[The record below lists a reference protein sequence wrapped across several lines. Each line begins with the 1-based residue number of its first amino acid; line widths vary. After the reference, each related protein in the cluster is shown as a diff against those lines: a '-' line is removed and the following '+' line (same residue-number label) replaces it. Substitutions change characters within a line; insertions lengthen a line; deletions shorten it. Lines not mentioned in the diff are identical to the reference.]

1 MMDQKFI
8 ESLLSL
14 RGKEKGQ
21 RWLDDLPETIK
32 SYEKKW
38 KLKSL
43 GAFPGLSINY
53 VEKAITNDGIDAVLK
68 IGFPDDEEFLGEI
81 ETLTIYNGKGAVRI
95 LEKDTENC
103 ALLLERCI
111 PGNSLHSLN
120 NEEQEISIFAQVA
133 RKIWKKAAI
142 DFKFKYLSGESKYFD
157 WYFANL
163 EKCKKSLPEDLVIK
177 AKEKFEHLI
186 KTEGE
191 LYLLHSDLHHDNILS
206 SERGWLAIDPK
217 GLIGEREYE
226 AGVYILNPYKR
237 FKENEK
243 LISHNFFAKRI
254 NLISAALGLSK
265 ERVSAWAFIKQILAL
280 IWSLQDYGIRDKTS
294 IRNARELEKLL

>member
-1 MMDQKFI
+1 MDQNFI
-8 ESLLSL
+8 QSLLSL

-43 GAFPGLSINY
+43 GAFPDLSINY
-53 VEKAITNDGIDAVLK
+53 VEKARTNNGKDVVLK
-68 IGFPDDEEFLGEI
+68 IGFPGDDELLSEMA
-81 ETLTIYNGKGAVRI
+81 TLDIYNGEGAVKI
-95 LEKDTENC
+95 LGKNSKDC
-103 ALLLERCI
+103 VLLLERCI

-120 NEEQEISIFAQVA
+120 NEEEEILIFAETC
-133 RKIWKKAAI
+133 RKIWKKASE
-142 DFKFKYLSGESKYFD
+142 DFKFKPLAGESKYFD
-157 WYFANL
+157 WYFQNFQ
-163 EKCKKSLPEDLVIK
+163 KSKDSLPKELVIK
-177 AKEKFEHLI
+177 AKEKFEYLI
-186 KTEGE
+186 KTQGE

-237 FKENEK
+237 FKENETLVNHK
-243 LISHNFFAKRI
+243 FFAKRI
-254 NLISAALGLSK
+254 ELISRALNFDKQRIAG
-265 ERVSAWAFIKQILAL
+265 WAFIKQILSL
-280 IWSLQDYGIRDKTS
+280 IWSLQDYGVRDTIS
-294 IRNARELEKLL
+294 LRNARELEKLL